1 MKRRKKNT
9 SRRFKITAYQPSSR
23 KALADLE
30 PEEFASLCSSRRKES
45 SSDHQGNETWS
56 WICIGTSLHN
66 MPSCLPPVIRD
77 SLKKV
82 CYRSQIKFYQ
92 FGKMATTHQVQITRL
107 PLRRLSKS
115 SMKGERQRKTTPTL
129 FRHSLRLEKT
139 FHVASGRYQEESSN
153 TLRRTCGKSG

>member
-1 MKRRKKNT
+1 M
-9 SRRFKITAYQPSSR
+9 
-23 KALADLE
+23 L
-30 PEEFASLCSSRRKES
+30 
-45 SSDHQGNETWS
+45 
-56 WICIGTSLHN
+56 
-66 MPSCLPPVIRD
+66 SCLPQVIRD

-82 CYRSQIKFYQ
+82 CCPSQIRFCH
-92 FGKMATTHQVQITRL
+92 FGKMATTRLVRITRL

-115 SMKGERQRKTTPTL
+115 SMRGERQRKTTPTL